1 MFHWTGSKLCCRGN
15 QLLCASQVKGCLSF
29 KIRKQKLTQG
39 IISALP
45 QKVWLGENESI
56 LAAIRQTLNGR
67 KPLGRHLTCF
77 LWRMLVK
84 FNCKFINVM
93 YDYGSGVSSRY
104 NAILELILISQ
115 WIIWFYFSGYM
126 IHTRCLKIYQIAFFQ
141 FEKRLLPP
149 CPCRHKKENRA
160 WRKGENMGL
169 FSNWRV
175 G

>member
-1 MFHWTGSKLCCRGN
+1 MFHWTGSKLRCRGN

-39 IISALP
+39 IFSALP

-56 LAAIRQTLNGR
+56 LSAVCQTLNGR

-93 YDYGSGVSSRY
+93 YDYGSGMSSRH

-115 WIIWFYFSGYM
+115 GIIWFYFFEYM
-126 IHTRCLKIYQIAFFQ
+126 FHTRCLRIYQCF
-141 FEKRLLPP
+141 LPIWKKTP
-149 CPCRHKKENRA
+149 PPTKKENRA
-160 WRKGENMGL
+160 WRKGENKDL